1 VIIHRMHV
9 NDWSCVNIQGRRST
23 GFLLS
28 EPWSGN

>member
-1 VIIHRMHV
+1 MHV
-9 NDWSCVNIQGRRST
+9 NDNWSCVNIQGRRST